1 MAGDA
6 WELEQSRRRAASRGR
21 SKPRAQ
27 SRSGARAGLRPK
39 PRSRSPIFEPAAPC
53 ICPVHG
59 TEYLRWV
66 QSTLNQVESA
76 GLPVNGVMSAATRRA
91 LRKFQGRKGLLVDG
105 IAGPEV
111 EQALRDARRPT
122 DAGAKADEP
131 GQDQGEI
138 DEYETLELEA
148 PTRMPTLRRGSRG
161 SGVAD
166 LQRRL
171 GAAGFNAGAADAIF
185 GSKTDAAVRA
195 FQRARGLAVDGIVG
209 SRTWGAL
216 LGTSPS
222 VPGGGG
228 SATNEWL
235 LPASVRTAGEAQT
248 VRYDSPPAWI
258 GMPGN
263 CTGTFTAGAAALKAH
278 ILATFA
284 GVSSIGGYSCRANSA
299 NRSET
304 SVHGTGR
311 ALDIMIPTLGG
322 RANSAIGD
330 PIANWLVRNAAAIGV
345 QYIIWNRMRWSG
357 SRTPRVARYRG
368 PNPHIDHVHVELND
382 DGARRRTP
390 WFQDHKLAEERQLFD
405 DEFELEDEFRVA
417 SWPAGVREAFRM
429 GPLAWSLG
437 VQRAIQAGV
446 SSLDDLTNLVF
457 FMHHPE
463 RVLAGK
469 GRALRHGEAGYD
481 RLVKEWKA
489 FRTLVAPLLKYPPK
503 SKLPP
508 TPAPATTEPVVVSD
522 AQLRNKLLQAS
533 AWMEDH
539 GGAATYGDALCLAGK
554 LLLSGVDDGYI
565 DKTRMDQFFRG
576 SPRDLST
583 FVSSAKRVLMTLLRT
598 RWETSR
604 SVAVT
609 DIVSKLR
616 EVARSMIEGMNLAY
630 FQLTGVDV
638 YDRARKLQVK
648 HELGNRS
655 RRKASLYN
663 CRFAADHY
671 GRSIATLP

>member
-1 MAGDA
+1 MHKMSCQCPKCQTGTGAEFQAFEFEAFDFEMSPQGEFEFEDESEDEALYEYGAVDEYEDEASFGSRDA
-6 WELEQSRRRAASRGR
+6 ESPFSDEEEAAAWDSERRRGRAASSAR
-21 SKPRAQ
+21 SKPQASP
-27 SRSGARAGLRPK
+27 SRSRAKAGSRPTS
-39 PRSRSPIFEPAAPC
+39 PSRSRPPSRNARRLRSRFAAPAAPC
-53 ICPVHG
+53 VCPVHG
-59 TEYLRWV
+59 TEYVRWI

-76 GLPVNGVMSAATRRA
+76 NLPVDGVMNAATRKA
-91 LRKFQGRKGLLVDG
+91 LRRFQSRQGLPVDG

-122 DAGAKADEP
+122 DAGARADEP

-235 LPASVRTAGEAQT
+235 LPASVRTAGDAQT

-357 SRTPRVARYRG
+357 SRTPRVARYSG
-368 PNPHIDHVHVELND
+368 PNPHIDHVHVEINN
-382 DGARRRTP
+382 DGARQRTP
-390 WFQDHKLAEERQLFD
+390 WFTNHGQARET
-405 DEFELEDEFRVA
+405 EFE
-417 SWPAGVREAFRM
+417 M
-429 GPLAWSLG
+429 AW
-437 VQRAIQAGV
+437 
-446 SSLDDLTNLVF
+446 
-457 FMHHPE
+457 
-463 RVLAGK
+463 
-469 GRALRHGEAGYD
+469 
-481 RLVKEWKA
+481 
-489 FRTLVAPLLKYPPK
+489 
-503 SKLPP
+503 
-508 TPAPATTEPVVVSD
+508 
-522 AQLRNKLLQAS
+522 
-533 AWMEDH
+533 
-539 GGAATYGDALCLAGK
+539 
-554 LLLSGVDDGYI
+554 
-565 DKTRMDQFFRG
+565 
-576 SPRDLST
+576 
-583 FVSSAKRVLMTLLRT
+583 
-598 RWETSR
+598 
-604 SVAVT
+604 
-609 DIVSKLR
+609 
-616 EVARSMIEGMNLAY
+616 
-630 FQLTGVDV
+630 
-638 YDRARKLQVK
+638 
-648 HELGNRS
+648 
-655 RRKASLYN
+655 
-663 CRFAADHY
+663 
-671 GRSIATLP
+671 